1 MLPVDRNAGYTL
13 YALLGDWAVVLCALL
28 VLLTALPAAFRKK

>member
-1 MLPVDRNAGYTL
+1 VDKHAGYTL

-28 VLLTALPAAFRKK
+28 VLATSLPAALRRRK